1 MHMSQLDMCMFA
13 LKQSTCARTQL
24 LDLSQKTTLF
34 P

>member
-1 MHMSQLDMCMFA
+1 MFA
-13 LKQSTCARTQL
+13 LKQSTCVRTQS

>member
-1 MHMSQLDMCMFA
+1 MFA
-13 LKQSTCARTQL
+13 LKQTVCVRTQL